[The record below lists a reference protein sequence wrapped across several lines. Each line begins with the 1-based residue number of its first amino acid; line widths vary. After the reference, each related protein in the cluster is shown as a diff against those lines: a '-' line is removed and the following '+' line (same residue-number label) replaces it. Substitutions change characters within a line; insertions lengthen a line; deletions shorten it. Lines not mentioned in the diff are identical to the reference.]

1 MRKILSYIV
10 LILSIFIIIP
20 TSVSAKTL
28 GQLKSE
34 LEATKNAQASV
45 NDKKNQSQNQI
56 KENENSVNQK
66 QQEINTNK
74 QKIEEAIKKIEE
86 LKVEIADTKEQIKEV
101 MKTEQISEGTN
112 AYLEYIFGAKSISDF
127 IIRVSMSS
135 QLVDYNKRLIEKY
148 RANIKEQEKLQKEL
162 KERQVTL
169 GKQIADLEAQ
179 IAKLNVD
186 VSKYAEEGASLSEEI
201 KAQQEAINEY
211 IRIGCK
217 DDQEISS
224 CIGPNDVIS
233 ATGFKRPINNGTITS
248 EYGWR
253 YHPTLGY
260 SRLHAG
266 IDIGVSEGTPVYPAA
281 AGKVTMIIYRS
292 SCGGN
297 QVFVTHK
304 VGGKQYTTVY
314 MHLLSV
320 NTSVGQ
326 SVTTSTVIAYSGGGR
341 STSSY
346 YGGYDGCT
354 TGAHLHFGIATGW
367 YCVDSSICYTSY
379 SGWTNRSQNP
389 RNYVNF
395 PSLGSSFYGR

>member
-1 MRKILSYIV
+1 MKKIISYLV
-10 LILSIFIIIP
+10 LVLAILIIIP
-20 TSVSAKTL
+20 INANAQTL

-34 LEATKNAQASV
+34 LQAVKDKQSSA

-56 KENENSVNQK
+56 TQNENSVHQK
-66 QQEINTNK
+66 QQEINLNK
-74 QKIEEAIKKIEE
+74 EKIEEAIKKIEE
-86 LKVEIADTKEQIKEV
+86 LKVEIQEKNEKIKEV
-101 MKTEQISEGTN
+101 MRSEQISDGTN

-127 IIRVSMSS
+127 LIRISISS
-135 QLVDYNKRLIEKY
+135 QLVDYNKKLIESYKE
-148 RANIKEQEKLQKEL
+148 NIKEQQRLQKEL
-162 KERQVTL
+162 NDRQAELEVQITDL
-169 GKQIADLEAQ
+169 EKQIQ
-179 IAKLNVD
+179 QLNVD
-186 VSKYAEEGASLSEEI
+186 VSKYTEEAASFNEEI
-201 KAQQEAINEY
+201 KAKQEAIAQYEKL
-211 IRIGCK
+211 GCK
-217 DDQEISS
+217 DNQEISS
-224 CIGPNDVIS
+224 CIGPNDIIS
-233 ATGFKRPINNGTITS
+233 ASGFTRPISYGTITS

-266 IDIGVSEGTPVYPAA
+266 IDIGVSEGTAVHPAA
-281 AGKVTMIIYRS
+281 AGKVSMIIYRS

-297 QVFVTHK
+297 QVFVTHN
-304 VGGKQYTTVY
+304 VSGRQYTTVY

-326 SVTTSTVIAYSGGGR
+326 MVTTSSVIAYSGGGR

-367 YCVDSSICYTSY
+367 YCVDPSICYTSY

-395 PSLGSSFYGR
+395 PSLGGSFYSR